1 MELFQ
6 ILATTTS
13 GDTVCDSLQP
23 IIAIIKSVLLI
34 IQIGI
39 PIILILMGTID
50 LGKAVLSSDDKA
62 IKESTSKLIKRV
74 IAAVAVFFVVTIIK
88 LIMSILGNATTDS
101 SDNSSWLT
109 CWNKVSEGTAV
120 VGGEGE

>member
-6 ILATTTS
+6 IGAVEICKTIA
-13 GDTVCDSLQP
+13 P
-23 IIAIIKSVLLI
+23 IIRIIRTALDV

-74 IAAVAVFFVVTIIK
+74 IAAVAVFFVVTIVK
-88 LIMSILGNATTDS
+88 LIMSILS
-101 SDNSSWLT
+101 NSNVDDGKVTNESWIT
-109 CWNKVSEGTAV
+109 CWDWDQNNKENTNTNDAK
-120 VGGEGE
+120 